1 MNDKVY
7 EFNSSNAVGQL
18 REIAITKWLE
28 NREDVSEVIDVSGDK
43 FYQSLDID
51 LIVNKTDGSSYT
63 VEIKTDTYVT
73 GNLFFE
79 VISNEQR
86 QTERCLMKSDAQFLF
101 YYFLKTK
108 TLYILKMKK
117 FRQFVLDRMD
127 ILKEKRVKNKL
138 FTSRGFLVPLSLI
151 EAEMKPLK
159 KIQLN

>member
-1 MNDKVY
+1 MSDKVY

-28 NREDVSEVIDVSGDK
+28 NREDVLSVEDVSGDK
-43 FYQSLDID
+43 FYQNLDID
-51 LIVNKTDGSSYT
+51 LIVNKTDGTSYT
-63 VEIKTDTYVT
+63 VEIKTDTY
-73 GNLFFE
+73 
-79 VISNEQR
+79 
-86 QTERCLMKSDAQFLF
+86 MKSDAQFLF

-108 TLYILKMKK
+108 TLYILNMRK
-117 FRQFVLDRMD
+117 FRQFVIDRMD
-127 ILKEKRVKNKL
+127 ILQEKRVKNKL

>member
-1 MNDKVY
+1 M
-7 EFNSSNAVGQL
+7 
-18 REIAITKWLE
+18 
-28 NREDVSEVIDVSGDK
+28 
-43 FYQSLDID
+43 DID
-51 LIVNKTDGSSYT
+51 LIVNKTNGTSYT

-108 TLYILKMKK
+108 TLYILNMKK
-117 FRQFVLDRMD
+117 FRQFVLDRTD
-127 ILKEKRVKNKL
+127 TLKEKRVKNKL